1 MTTAC
6 AICYRPLFRSS
17 LTSAELICECHI
29 PNLSSMQVQIS
40 LQSQI
45 DSLRIEIAELHRQL
59 AKYEEI

>member
-1 MTTAC
+1 MITTC
-6 AICYRPLFRSS
+6 AICYKPLFRSS

-45 DSLRIEIAELHRQL
+45 DSLRIEL
-59 AKYEEI
+59 ADLRRLLAVTSI